1 LPNGRLVTA
10 EWNEFG
16 AHVFA
21 GMEQWLE
28 DIWVPAPI
36 APHLLATWT
45 IEQLERDLTAVVTPV
60 VEPLP
65 HPDIPFVESLPDGR
79 VLLSHAP
86 GICPLDCI
94 EPSVCA
100 ITEDTRWWEMRRT
113 IERLVEHD
121 EIAPPIDAVAMFF
134 CKHHCDPGQNDVG
147 GIAFRTIFE
156 EAGRVFEVARR
167 RSGRIAIATLSSCHG
182 VVNVFDVEAR
192 DAQPADLDARRC
204 PICGGD
210 NRCDTG
216 SGGCWCRSVRIDA
229 DVLDRVPEG
238 QRGRVCIC
246 PKCAGRSAGLA
257 RG

>member
-1 LPNGRLVTA
+1 
-10 EWNEFG
+10 
-16 AHVFA
+16 
-21 GMEQWLE
+21 
-28 DIWVPAPI
+28 
-36 APHLLATWT
+36 
-45 IEQLERDLTAVVTPV
+45 
-60 VEPLP
+60 
-65 HPDIPFVESLPDGR
+65 
-79 VLLSHAP
+79 
-86 GICPLDCI
+86 
-94 EPSVCA
+94 
-100 ITEDTRWWEMRRT
+100 MRRT